1 AIRSGIDLPVLIS
14 LPGTVSITLI
24 ATITYNEVHMTTDKN
39 QRHKERM
46 QQRKE
51 IVDANIARADQER
64 GVLIVLTGDG
74 KGKSSSGFG
83 TALRCLGHGYKV
95 AIVQFIKGTWE
106 CGEKNFLTES
116 IFRDASPR
124 LEYYVMGTGFTW
136 ETQNAELDRQAAE
149 KVWAECEHVLRDPD
163 IHLVLLDELTYMLN
177 YKYLDKEKILT
188 AILNRPINQNV
199 IITGRGAKQYL
210 SDAADTVSE
219 IKSIK
224 HAFDSGVKAQKGIEW

>member
-1 AIRSGIDLPVLIS
+1 
-14 LPGTVSITLI
+14 
-24 ATITYNEVHMTTDKN
+24 MTDEKS
-39 QRHKERM
+39 QRHQERM

-51 IVDANIARADQER
+51 IVDAKIARATEDR
-64 GVLIVLTGDG
+64 GVVIVLTGDG

-116 IFRDASPR
+116 IFRGEHAK

-136 ETQNAELDRQAAE
+136 ETQNAELDKAAAE
-149 KVWAECEHVLRDPD
+149 KAWAECEHVFSDPE

-177 YKYLDKEKILT
+177 YKYLDKEKIIT
-188 AILNRPINQNV
+188 AIQNRPINQNV

-210 SDAADTVSE
+210 QDMADTFSE
-219 IKSIK
+219 VKAIK
-224 HAFDSGVKAQKGIEW
+224 HAFNDGIKAQKGIEW

>member
-1 AIRSGIDLPVLIS
+1 
-14 LPGTVSITLI
+14 
-24 ATITYNEVHMTTDKN
+24 MTDEKS
-39 QRHKERM
+39 QRHQERM

-51 IVDANIARADQER
+51 IVDAGIARATEER
-64 GVLIVLTGDG
+64 GVVIVLTGDG

-116 IFRDASPR
+116 LFRGEHAK

-136 ETQNAELDRQAAE
+136 ETQSAELDKAAAE
-149 KVWAECEHVLRDPD
+149 KVWAECEHVFNDPD

-177 YKYLDKEKILT
+177 YKYLDKDRVVS
-188 AILNRPINQNV
+188 AIQNRPLNQNV

-210 SDAADTVSE
+210 QDLADTFSE
-219 IKSIK
+219 VKAIK
-224 HAFDSGVKAQKGIEW
+224 HAFAAGIKAQKGIEW

>member
-1 AIRSGIDLPVLIS
+1 
-14 LPGTVSITLI
+14 
-24 ATITYNEVHMTTDKN
+24 MTTDKA

-51 IVDANIARADQER
+51 IVDAKIAQADQER

-116 IFRDASPR
+116 FFRGAVPQ

-149 KVWAECEHVLRDPD
+149 QVWAECEHVLRDPA

-177 YKYLDKEKILT
+177 FKYLDKEKIIT
-188 AILNRPINQNV
+188 VIKNRPINQNV

-210 SDAADTVSE
+210 LDIADTVSE
-219 IKSIK
+219 VKAIK
-224 HAFDSGVKAQKGIEW
+224 HAFDQGIKAQKGIEW

>member
-1 AIRSGIDLPVLIS
+1 
-14 LPGTVSITLI
+14 
-24 ATITYNEVHMTTDKN
+24 MTNDKA
-39 QRHKERM
+39 QRHQERM

-51 IVDANIARADQER
+51 IVDANIARATEDR
-64 GVLIVLTGDG
+64 GIVIVLTGDG

-116 IFRDASPR
+116 IFRGQNAK
-124 LEYYVMGTGFTW
+124 LEYFVMGTGFTW
-136 ETQNAELDRQAAE
+136 ETQNAEQDKAAAE
-149 KVWAECEHVLRDPD
+149 KVWAECEHVFNDPD

-177 YKYLDKEKILT
+177 FKYLDKEKIIA
-188 AILNRPINQNV
+188 AIKNRPIHQNV

-210 SDAADTVSE
+210 QDLADTFSE
-219 IKSIK
+219 VKAVK
-224 HAFDSGVKAQKGIEW
+224 HAFDDGVKAQKGIEW

>member
-1 AIRSGIDLPVLIS
+1 MMGIAKALPTI
-14 LPGTVSITLI
+14 PTGIIMTDDITP
-24 ATITYNEVHMTTDKN
+24 NDDKA

-51 IVDANIARADQER
+51 IVDAAIARADEER
-64 GVLIVLTGDG
+64 GVVIVLTGDG

-116 IFRDASPR
+116 VFRGAGPNV
-124 LEYYVMGTGFTW
+124 EYFVMGTGFTW
-136 ETQNAELDRQAAE
+136 ETQNAGQDRAAAE
-149 KVWAECEHVLRDPD
+149 KVWAECEHVFRDPR

-177 YKYLDKEKILT
+177 YKYLDKERVIE
-188 AILNRPINQNV
+188 AIQNRPRNQNV
-199 IITGRGAKQYL
+199 IITGRGAKKYL
-210 SDAADTVSE
+210 EDLADTFSE

-224 HAFDSGVKAQKGIEW
+224 HAFNAGVKAQKGIEW

>member
-1 AIRSGIDLPVLIS
+1 
-14 LPGTVSITLI
+14 
-24 ATITYNEVHMTTDKN
+24 MTDEKS
-39 QRHKERM
+39 QRHQERM

-51 IVDANIARADQER
+51 IVDANIAKATEDR
-64 GVLIVLTGDG
+64 GVVIVLTGDG

-116 IFRDASPR
+116 IFRGTNAK

-136 ETQNAELDRQAAE
+136 ETQNAESDKAAAE
-149 KVWAECEHVLRDPD
+149 KAWAECEHVFSDPE

-177 YKYLDKEKILT
+177 FKYLDKDKIVT
-188 AILNRPINQNV
+188 AIQNRPINQNV

-210 SDAADTVSE
+210 QDLADTFSE
-219 IKSIK
+219 VKAIK
-224 HAFDSGVKAQKGIEW
+224 HAFNDGIKAQKGIEW

>member
-1 AIRSGIDLPVLIS
+1 
-14 LPGTVSITLI
+14 
-24 ATITYNEVHMTTDKN
+24 MTTDKN

-163 IHLVLLDELTYMLN
+163 IYLVLLDELTYMLN

-210 SDAADTVSE
+210 IDAADTVSE

>member
-1 AIRSGIDLPVLIS
+1 
-14 LPGTVSITLI
+14 
-24 ATITYNEVHMTTDKN
+24 MTDEKSDRK
-39 QRHKERM
+39 QERHQERM

-51 IVDANIARADQER
+51 IVDAKIARATEDR
-64 GVLIVLTGDG
+64 GVVIVLTGDG

-116 IFRDASPR
+116 IFRGENAQ

-136 ETQNAELDRQAAE
+136 ETQNAEQDKAAAE
-149 KVWAECEHVLRDPD
+149 KAWAECEHVFSDPE

-177 YKYLDKEKILT
+177 YKYLDKEKVIA
-188 AILNRPINQNV
+188 AIQNRPINQNV

-210 SDAADTVSE
+210 QDLADTFSE
-219 IKSIK
+219 VKAIK
-224 HAFDSGVKAQKGIEW
+224 HAFESGIKAQKGIEW

>member
-1 AIRSGIDLPVLIS
+1 
-14 LPGTVSITLI
+14 
-24 ATITYNEVHMTTDKN
+24 MTDEKS
-39 QRHKERM
+39 QRHQERM
-46 QQRKE
+46 KQRKE
-51 IVDANIARADQER
+51 IVDANIARATEDR
-64 GVLIVLTGDG
+64 GVVIVLTGDG

-116 IFRDASPR
+116 LFRGENAK

-136 ETQNAELDRQAAE
+136 ETQNAELDKAAAE
-149 KVWAECEHVLRDPD
+149 KAWAECEHVFRDPE

-177 YKYLDKEKILT
+177 YKYLDKDKVVA
-188 AILNRPINQNV
+188 AIQNRPINQNV

-210 SDAADTVSE
+210 QDLADTFSE
-219 IKSIK
+219 VKAVK
-224 HAFDSGVKAQKGIEW
+224 HAFAAGIKAQKGIEW

>member
-1 AIRSGIDLPVLIS
+1 
-14 LPGTVSITLI
+14 
-24 ATITYNEVHMTTDKN
+24 MTDEKA

-51 IVDANIARADQER
+51 IVDAKIARATEDR
-64 GVLIVLTGDG
+64 GVVIVLTGDG

-116 IFRDASPR
+116 LFRGEHAK

-136 ETQNAELDRQAAE
+136 ETQNADQDKAAAE
-149 KVWAECEHVLRDPD
+149 QVWKECEHIFRDPE

-177 YKYLDKEKILT
+177 YKYLDKDKVVE
-188 AILNRPINQNV
+188 AIKNRPINQNV

-210 SDAADTVSE
+210 QDLADTFSE
-219 IKSIK
+219 VKAIK

>member
-1 AIRSGIDLPVLIS
+1 
-14 LPGTVSITLI
+14 
-24 ATITYNEVHMTTDKN
+24 MTDEKA
-39 QRHKERM
+39 QRHQERM

-51 IVDANIARADQER
+51 IVDANIARATEDR
-64 GVLIVLTGDG
+64 GVVIVLTGDG

-116 IFRDASPR
+116 IFRGENAK
-124 LEYYVMGTGFTW
+124 LEYFVMGTGFTW
-136 ETQNAELDRQAAE
+136 ETQNAEQDKAAAE
-149 KVWAECEHVLRDPD
+149 KAWAECEHVFSDPE

-177 YKYLDKEKILT
+177 YKYLDKEKVIT
-188 AILNRPINQNV
+188 AIQNRPINQNV

-210 SDAADTVSE
+210 QDLADTFSE
-219 IKSIK
+219 VKAIK
-224 HAFDSGVKAQKGIEW
+224 HAFESGIKAQKGIEW

>member
-1 AIRSGIDLPVLIS
+1 MITPS
-14 LPGTVSITLI
+14 LTARPK
-24 ATITYNEVHMTTDKN
+24 MTTDKT

-51 IVDANIARADQER
+51 IVDSKIAQADQER

-116 IFRDASPR
+116 IFRDAVPQ

-136 ETQNAELDRQAAE
+136 ETQNA
-149 KVWAECEHVLRDPD
+149 DPT

-177 YKYLDKEKILT
+177 FKYLDKEKILT
-188 AILNRPINQNV
+188 AINNRPANQNV

-210 SDAADTVSE
+210 IDMADTVSE
-219 IKSIK
+219 IKAVK
-224 HAFDSGVKAQKGIEW
+224 HAFDQGVKAQKGIEW

>member
-1 AIRSGIDLPVLIS
+1 
-14 LPGTVSITLI
+14 
-24 ATITYNEVHMTTDKN
+24 MTDEKSKLH
-39 QRHKERM
+39 QERM
-46 QQRKE
+46 QQRKD
-51 IVDANIARADQER
+51 IVDAAIARADQER
-64 GVLIVLTGDG
+64 GVVIVLTGDG

-116 IFRDASPR
+116 VFRGATPR

-136 ETQNAELDRQAAE
+136 ETQNAEQDKAAAE
-149 KVWAECEHVLRDPD
+149 KVWEECEHVFRDPE

-177 YKYLDKEKILT
+177 FKYLNKDVIIN
-188 AILNRPINQNV
+188 AIKNRPFTQNV

-210 SDAADTVSE
+210 QDLADTVSE
-219 IKSIK
+219 IKAIK
-224 HAFDSGVKAQKGIEW
+224 HAFDAGIKAQKGIEW

>member
-1 AIRSGIDLPVLIS
+1 
-14 LPGTVSITLI
+14 
-24 ATITYNEVHMTTDKN
+24 MTDEKA
-39 QRHKERM
+39 QRHQERM

-51 IVDANIARADQER
+51 IVDAKIARATEDR
-64 GVLIVLTGDG
+64 GVVIVLTGDG

-116 IFRDASPR
+116 IFRGENAK
-124 LEYYVMGTGFTW
+124 LEYFVMGTGFTW
-136 ETQNAELDRQAAE
+136 ETQNAEQDKAAAE
-149 KVWAECEHVLRDPD
+149 KAWAECEHVFSDPE

-177 YKYLDKEKILT
+177 YKYLDKEKVIT
-188 AILNRPINQNV
+188 AIQNRPINQNV

-210 SDAADTVSE
+210 QDLADTFSE
-219 IKSIK
+219 VKAIK
-224 HAFDSGVKAQKGIEW
+224 HAFESGIKAQKGIEW